1 MNNRVFKLSE
11 CGIEAAAREV
21 AAAFDLPGAV
31 VLVPTE
37 TVYGLVCCADDPEAI
52 RRIYF
57 LKHRSEAKPL
67 GWFIGDWHK
76 LPEYG
81 VQMEGL
87 PAELAEKYCPGA
99 VTIIAP
105 TQTGGTQGFRV
116 PDHPLLKRVLEL
128 VDLPLCQTSANLS
141 GRPDALTAEAAANE
155 LIAHV
160 DLVIDGGAIPPD
172 AQASTV
178 VLATGE
184 TPVIL
189 RQGSVKIASL
199 EE

>member
-1 MNNRVFKLSE
+1 MNNRIFKLSE
-11 CGIEAAAREV
+11 CGLEAAAQEI

-31 VLVPTE
+31 VLLPTE

-52 RRIYF
+52 RRIYY

-67 GWFIGDWHK
+67 GWFVGDWHK
-76 LPEYG
+76 LPAYG
-81 VQMEGL
+81 VKVDGL

-99 VTIIAP
+99 ITIIAP
-105 TQTGGTQGFRV
+105 CENGSTQGFRV

-141 GRPDALTAEAAANE
+141 GRPNALTAEAAAAE
-155 LIAHV
+155 LIDKV
-160 DLVIDGGAIPPD
+160 DLVIDGGEISPD

-178 VLATGE
+178 VLATGD
-184 TPVIL
+184 TPQIL
-189 RQGSVKIASL
+189 RQGALQI
-199 EE
+199 

>member
-1 MNNRVFKLSE
+1 MKKMNNRVFKLSE

-87 PAELAEKYCPGA
+87 PAELAEKLRKRPEVQSVALEGKEKLRIILHPGTA
-99 VTIIAP
+99 PANFVAGLITEGVPVTGFEIA
-105 TQTGGTQGFRV
+105 RL
-116 PDHPLLKRVLEL
+116 HLEDIFL
-128 VDLPLCQTSANLS
+128 
-141 GRPDALTAEAAANE
+141 DATK
-155 LIAHV
+155 
-160 DLVIDGGAIPPD
+160 
-172 AQASTV
+172 
-178 VLATGE
+178 GE
-184 TPVIL
+184 V
-189 RQGSVKIASL
+189 Q
-199 EE
+199 